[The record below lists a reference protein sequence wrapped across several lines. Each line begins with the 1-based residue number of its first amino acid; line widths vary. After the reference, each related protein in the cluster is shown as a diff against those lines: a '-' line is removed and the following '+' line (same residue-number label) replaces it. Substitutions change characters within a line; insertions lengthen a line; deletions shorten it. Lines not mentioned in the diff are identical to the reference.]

1 MSGPTLAVMA
11 IASAV
16 VGGYAAIQSAK
27 AQQKMYNRQ
36 ADITER
42 QSRLDAL
49 NYKQQGVNSLKK
61 MNRVLAA
68 NTARAAAGNLDP
80 YASYDSSDVIATY
93 NLRQGVNDFTIA
105 RDNATIA
112 TKMGKYQAD
121 NYRYAGAVAVANAK
135 TMAAVNIG
143 MSFVTA
149 GQVYGTDGLTGMFA
163 SNSAN
168 TVSSTVPTSSLN
180 QQILYT
186 PNYGNT
192 GVMVG

>member
-16 VGGYAAIQSAK
+16 AGGYAMVQQAK
-27 AQQKMYNRQ
+27 AQKRLYDRQ
-36 ADITER
+36 AEITER
-42 QSRLDAL
+42 QSRLDGLA
-49 NYKQQGVNSLKK
+49 YKQQGVNALKK

-80 YASYDSSDVIATY
+80 YSSYDSSDVIATY

-105 RDNATIA
+105 RDNKSIA
-112 TKMGKYQAD
+112 EKMGKYQAD
-121 NYRYAGAVAVANAK
+121 NYRYAGRVAVSNAK

-149 GQVYGTDGLTGMFA
+149 GSVYGGPGLSGMFSSGSTA
-163 SNSAN
+163 VTGAN
-168 TVSSTVPTSSLN
+168 TIPSNYLT
-180 QQILYT
+180 T

-192 GVMVG
+192 GYMVG

>member
-16 VGGYAAIQSAK
+16 VGSYAQIQAAK

-61 MNRVLAA
+61 LNRVLAA

-80 YASYDSSDVIATY
+80 YASYDSRLLIGRERRGRPTRAT
-93 NLRQGVNDFTIA
+93 
-105 RDNATIA
+105 
-112 TKMGKYQAD
+112 
-121 NYRYAGAVAVANAK
+121 
-135 TMAAVNIG
+135 
-143 MSFVTA
+143 SF
-149 GQVYGTDGLTGMFA
+149 G
-163 SNSAN
+163 
-168 TVSSTVPTSSLN
+168 
-180 QQILYT
+180 
-186 PNYGNT
+186 
-192 GVMVG
+192 

>member
-16 VGGYAAIQSAK
+16 VSSYAAIQGAK
-27 AQQKMYNRQ
+27 AQKKMYERQ

-49 NYKQQGVNSLKK
+49 AYKQQGVNSIKK
-61 MNRVLAA
+61 MNRVMAA
-68 NTARAAAGNLDP
+68 NAARAAAGNLDP
-80 YASYDSSDVIATY
+80 YASYDSADVISTY

-112 TKMGKYQAD
+112 KKMGKYQAD
-121 NYRYAGAVAVANAK
+121 NYRYAGAVAVSNAK
-135 TMAAVNIG
+135 TMAVANIG
-143 MSFVTA
+143 MSFVSA
-149 GQVYGTDGLTGMFA
+149 GMVYGTPGISNMFA
-163 SNSAN
+163 ANAAVNTTSN
-168 TVSSTVPTSSLN
+168 VVPSSLN
-180 QQILYT
+180 M

-192 GVMVG
+192 GNFIV

>member
-1 MSGPTLAVMA
+1 MSGPTLAVIA

-16 VGGYAAIQSAK
+16 VGSYTSIQQAK

-49 NYKQQGVNSLKK
+49 AYKQQGVNSIKK
-61 MNRVLAA
+61 LNRVLAA

-80 YASYDSSDVIATY
+80 YASYDSADVIATY

-112 TKMGKYQAD
+112 KKMGKYQAD
-121 NYRYAGAVAVANAK
+121 NYRYAGQVAVSNAK

-149 GQVYGTDGLTGMFA
+149 GQVYGTSGLTGMFA
-163 SNSAN
+163 SNTAATTTGSA
-168 TVSSTVPTSSLN
+168 VVPSSLN
-180 QQILYT
+180 M

-192 GVMVG
+192 GNFIV

>member
-1 MSGPTLAVMA
+1 MSGPTLAVIA

-16 VGGYAAIQSAK
+16 VGSYASIQQAK

-49 NYKQQGVNSLKK
+49 AYKQQGVNSIKK
-61 MNRVLAA
+61 LNRVLAA

-80 YASYDSSDVIATY
+80 YASYDSADVIATY

-112 TKMGKYQAD
+112 KKMGKYQAD
-121 NYRYAGAVAVANAK
+121 NYRYAGQVAVSNAK

-149 GQVYGTDGLTGMFA
+149 GQVYGTSGLTGMFT
-163 SNSAN
+163 SNTATSAAGSYIAPAKA
-168 TVSSTVPTSSLN
+168 TLSDGYMRAIV
-180 QQILYT
+180 
-186 PNYGNT
+186 
-192 GVMVG
+192 

>member
-11 IASAV
+11 IATAV
-16 VGGYAAIQSAK
+16 VGGYASIQQAK

-36 ADITER
+36 A
-42 QSRLDAL
+42 DAL

-121 NYRYAGAVAVANAK
+121 NYRYAGAVAVSNAK

-149 GQVYGTDGLTGMFA
+149 GQVYGTDGLTGLFA
-163 SNSAN
+163 SNTTN
-168 TVSSTVPTSSLN
+168 TVTSTSGMS
-180 QQILYT
+180 QQILNT

-192 GVMVG
+192 GIMVG

>member
-16 VGGYAAIQSAK
+16 VSSYAAIQGAK
-27 AQQKMYNRQ
+27 AQKKMYERQ

-49 NYKQQGVNSLKK
+49 AYKQQGVNAIKK
-61 MNRVLAA
+61 MNRVMAA
-68 NTARAAAGNLDP
+68 NAARAAAGNLDP
-80 YASYDSSDVIATY
+80 YASYDSADVISTY

-112 TKMGKYQAD
+112 KKMGKYQAD
-121 NYRYAGAVAVANAK
+121 NYRYAGAVAVSNAK
-135 TMAAVNIG
+135 TMAVANIG
-143 MSFVTA
+143 MSFVSA
-149 GQVYGTDGLTGMFA
+149 GMVYGTPGISNMFA
-163 SNSAN
+163 SNTAAVN
-168 TVSSTVPTSSLN
+168 TTSTIPSSFNV
-180 QQILYT
+180 

-192 GVMVG
+192 GNFIV